1 MVPRWSSPASRLRLP
16 RCFRVLQFRLRLAVG
31 RRKASCSAAQLQP
44 SQSRLLQLRHRRG
57 PRLLECNVH
66 VGWVPVGCAFDRM
79 ELDEVA
85 AGYDMRVG
93 IE

>member
-1 MVPRWSSPASRLRLP
+1 MLSSSDSGLL
-16 RCFRVLQFRLRLAVG
+16 
-31 RRKASCSAAQLQP
+31 SSAGA
-44 SQSRLLQLRHRRG
+44 LRHRRG
-57 PRLLECNVH
+57 PKLLECNVH
-66 VGWVPVGCAFDRM
+66 AGWVPVGCAFDRI